1 MEALKKKG
9 WEVVESD
16 LYAMNFNPLISRN
29 DITGKHCLPPLTVA
43 HVTQPQPLLPPNRG
57 AEGLGELSVS
67 C

>member
-29 DITGKHCLPPLTVA
+29 DITGKNRLPPLTVD

-57 AEGLGELSVS
+57 AEGLGELSVP